1 MRTTGHTI
9 LITGAGT
16 GIGLEAAK
24 LFDQRDNTV
33 IMVARDGDR
42 LIREAA
48 LLQQAHPYACDI
60 ADPVQV
66 QALVEHVRTQYPDID
81 VLFLNAGVTHG
92 YQLFSDVDVDAV
104 AHAAQEVEVN
114 YLSAVRLTQL
124 FEPLLREKAEPA
136 MILTTSA
143 VALVPDV
150 GNPTYSATKA
160 ALHSLCQSMRFVLGR
175 AGSPIRVFEVMAP
188 LTDSP
193 FAQHV
198 VSNDK
203 IPPGVVAQAML
214 DGLEADDEE
223 MHIGAT
229 ADLYPEY
236 LRSPQEALVLLNAS
250 TRG

>member
-1 MRTTGHTI
+1 MKTTGHTV

-24 LFDQRDNTV
+24 LFDARGNTV

-48 LLQQAHPYACDI
+48 RLQHAHPYACDI
-60 ADPVQV
+60 TDPAQV
-66 QALVEHVRTQYPDID
+66 DALVEHVRTTFPAVD
-81 VLFLNAGVTHG
+81 VLFLNAGVTHT
-92 YQLFSDVDVDAV
+92 YQLFGDVDAV

-114 YLSAVRLTQL
+114 YLSAVRLTQA
-124 FEPLLREKAEPA
+124 FEPLLREQTDSA
-136 MILTTSA
+136 MIITTSA
-143 VALVPDV
+143 VAMVPDV

-175 AGSPIRVFEVMAP
+175 AGSPIQVFEVMAP

-193 FAQHV
+193 FAQDV

-203 IPPGVVAQAML
+203 VPPSEVAQTVL
-214 DGLEADDEE
+214 DGLEADEEE
-223 MHIGAT
+223 MHVGLTGGVYSAFQ
-229 ADLYPEY
+229 
-236 LRSPQEALVLLNAS
+236 RSPHEALVLLNTS
-250 TRG
+250 TGG